1 MLCHATS
8 AWWRQAPFDGGEPRR
23 SPCGVPASWMVQET
37 CKLHFPLFILPIFTF
52 STRCDRSGQRCCRYS
67 QMFGPPFSFFPRR
80 KEAVYLL
87 LLNTRWT
94 PPVFEEGLSIFS
106 SCCCVAT
113 MNWRICGH
121 QQIMCLIEVN
131 YLFLLLG
138 WLTLSFWL
146 LSFDNWK
153 IARKTLTIAGIP
165 PYSSSRTA
173 SPFNLHKS
181 TYLDLL
187 KVLCDCRH
195 QVDAALQGNALQGN
209 LLTSEIPSPIMLGL
223 IYCLLQ
229 TAGWGYSSP
238 LLSMTQMRRAW
249 AHQVI
254 WPQRGPTW

>member
-1 MLCHATS
+1 MQ
-8 AWWRQAPFDGGEPRR
+8 RQHDDDKHLLMEASLDGVLAG
-23 SPCGVPASWMVQET
+23 
-37 CKLHFPLFILPIFTF
+37 FPLPGWSKKHASCISHYL
-52 STRCDRSGQRCCRYS
+52 
-67 QMFGPPFSFFPRR
+67 FFLFLHSPLDVIDLDNDAVDIAKCLGRLSHWR

-254 WPQRGPTW
+254 